1 MFFIKKPNKYRN
13 KKILI
18 DGKKFDS
25 IKEGNRYKELKL
37 LQKIGKISE
46 LRLQP
51 TYLLQDS
58 FKIENKTIRA
68 IKYIADFE
76 YIDNET
82 GEKIVEDVKGVKTD
96 VYKLKKKLFQHKY
109 NMNIKEI

>member
-1 MFFIKKPNKYRN
+1 MFFIKKQNKYRN

-25 IKEGNRYKELKL
+25 IKEGDRYKELKL
-37 LQKIGKISE
+37 LQKTGKISE
-46 LRLQP
+46 LKLQP

-68 IKYIADFE
+68 IKYVADFE
-76 YIDNET
+76 YIDNKT
-82 GEKIVEDVKGVKTD
+82 GKVIVEDVKGYRTD
-96 VYKLKKKLFQHKY
+96 VYKLKKKLFEYKY
-109 NMNIKEI
+109 NINIKEI